1 MNEDPAM
8 KNYRLLL
15 AAAVALS
22 AAACSG
28 DVTAPDPAVRAGDAV
43 PASNTAAPEPEI
55 ILPAD
60 PPQDGS
66 GNLGSGCCPTG

>member
-1 MNEDPAM
+1 M

-28 DVTAPDPAVRAGDAV
+28 DVTAPDPAVRAGDA
-43 PASNTAAPEPEI
+43 PASSNAVPDPEVIVPV
-55 ILPAD
+55 D